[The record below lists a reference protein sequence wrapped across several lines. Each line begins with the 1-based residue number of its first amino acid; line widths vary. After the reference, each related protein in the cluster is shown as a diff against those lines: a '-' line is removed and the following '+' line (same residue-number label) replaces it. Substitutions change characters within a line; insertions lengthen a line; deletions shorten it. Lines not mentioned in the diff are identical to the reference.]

1 MHSAIFPNPYATEV
15 LHLKKK
21 DLIEGISKTEY
32 LLNLLIDKGVFP
44 PEKKALMSYDRTRE
58 EKNSEFLDVLL
69 SQGERAC
76 RLFFYPCLK
85 LVEPDLYQ
93 SIRTYVGEINK
104 NVRDARRQLIG
115 YLLERDKEEPRVHNS
130 DFTPPNNVYSA
141 APLKKVISQKMQHN
155 HNGIFDLVA
164 TGKLSLLEE
173 LWKGKDVNAINS
185 SQETLLHIAAQ
196 HDQVAVMKFL
206 ISKGAKLDIRDS
218 QGRTA
223 LHRAAEMGN
232 TSATKVLLQNGADI
246 YALDKYSDMPLDLAV
261 QNIHQ
266 STVKHIVE
274 EEIRHHKNR
283 RTFLHV
289 AAIKNNYNLVMVL
302 LKSGSP
308 VDAKDNQR
316 KTSLFHAVNLRN
328 ENTARVLLEA
338 GAKVDSDIMEAALN
352 LNDKSMFSLILNY
365 AKELPPDAMK
375 SLLFKAV
382 QRNLEWIIAALI
394 DAGTDVNSRN
404 DLQYTPLLLA
414 AELGNVYAFNILMSK
429 NASVEDKLP
438 NGNSSLHLAVQS
450 GNMHITKLLL
460 EEGVDANAVGSQEQ
474 TPLHLTALYN
484 QSALVEELLHVGA
497 HINAVDQKGLT
508 PLHVASQQGHPD
520 IVSLLIRR
528 EADIS
533 AKDKQAR
540 TALHWAAAQPQAT
553 VARLLLSTGAD
564 ANAVDKEK
572 KTPLHFAAMGGHG
585 EVASVLLA
593 RKASFRAKDMDG
605 CTPLHYAA
613 AKGHLD
619 VAAVLLSTG
628 KKSVNDKN
636 VWRKTALHLA
646 SEHGQDSLIDLLMC
660 SGANVNALDNNKDT
674 PLHCATR
681 FGHLESVQR
690 LLSWTGGTGANLR
703 AKNNVDKTPLQV
715 AQCHHTANHQG
726 IASLLQKKML
736 LIK

>member
-1 MHSAIFPNPYATEV
+1 
-15 LHLKKK
+15 
-21 DLIEGISKTEY
+21 
-32 LLNLLIDKGVFP
+32 
-44 PEKKALMSYDRTRE
+44 MSYDRTRE

-69 SQGERAC
+69 SQGER
-76 RLFFYPCLK
+76 
-85 LVEPDLYQ
+85 
-93 SIRTYVGEINK
+93 
-104 NVRDARRQLIG
+104 
-115 YLLERDKEEPRVHNS
+115 
-130 DFTPPNNVYSA
+130 
-141 APLKKVISQKMQHN
+141 
-155 HNGIFDLVA
+155 
-164 TGKLSLLEE
+164 
-173 LWKGKDVNAINS
+173 
-185 SQETLLHIAAQ
+185 
-196 HDQVAVMKFL
+196 
-206 ISKGAKLDIRDS
+206 
-218 QGRTA
+218 
-223 LHRAAEMGN
+223 
-232 TSATKVLLQNGADI
+232 VLLQNGADI

-338 GAKVDSDIMEAALN
+338 GAKVDSDIMEA
-352 LNDKSMFSLILNY
+352 
-365 AKELPPDAMK
+365 
-375 SLLFKAV
+375 
-382 QRNLEWIIAALI
+382 RNLEWIIAALI

-474 TPLHLTALYN
+474 TPLHLTA
-484 QSALVEELLHVGA
+484 
-497 HINAVDQKGLT
+497 
-508 PLHVASQQGHPD
+508 
-520 IVSLLIRR
+520 
-528 EADIS
+528 
-533 AKDKQAR
+533 
-540 TALHWAAAQPQAT
+540 T

-646 SEHGQDSLIDLLMC
+646 SEHAPHILDKKPIRNNRQLI
-660 SGANVNALDNNKDT
+660 T
-674 PLHCATR
+674 
-681 FGHLESVQR
+681 ESE
-690 LLSWTGGTGANLR
+690 L
-703 AKNNVDKTPLQV
+703 
-715 AQCHHTANHQG
+715 
-726 IASLLQKKML
+726 L
-736 LIK
+736 LIFVQGKLVLHDHID

>member
-1 MHSAIFPNPYATEV
+1 MLTRGHGGAAGLACACSLVGLGSKSCLWCFVMEWHPV
-15 LHLKKK
+15 L
-21 DLIEGISKTEY
+21 
-32 LLNLLIDKGVFP
+32 GVSP
-44 PEKKALMSYDRTRE
+44 PPPALHP
-58 EKNSEFLDVLL
+58 VL
-69 SQGERAC
+69 
-76 RLFFYPCLK
+76 P
-85 LVEPDLYQ
+85 
-93 SIRTYVGEINK
+93 
-104 NVRDARRQLIG
+104 
-115 YLLERDKEEPRVHNS
+115 EPRVHNS

-141 APLKKVISQKMQHN
+141 APLKKVISQANKKENNFQPTTISKANVGAAKKMQHN

-246 YALDKYSDMPLDLAV
+246 YALDKYSD
-261 QNIHQ
+261 I
-266 STVKHIVE
+266 
-274 EEIRHHKNR
+274 
-283 RTFLHV
+283 TFLHV

-308 VDAKDNQR
+308 
-316 KTSLFHAVNLRN
+316 
-328 ENTARVLLEA
+328 NTARVLLEA
-338 GAKVDSDIMEAALN
+338 GAK
-352 LNDKSMFSLILNY
+352 
-365 AKELPPDAMK
+365 LPPDAMK

-619 VAAVLLSTG
+619 VAAVLFALNVSTVFHS
-628 KKSVNDKN
+628 K
-636 VWRKTALHLA
+636 
-646 SEHGQDSLIDLLMC
+646 LIQFLYI
-660 SGANVNALDNNKDT
+660 N
-674 PLHCATR
+674 
-681 FGHLESVQR
+681 
-690 LLSWTGGTGANLR
+690 
-703 AKNNVDKTPLQV
+703 
-715 AQCHHTANHQG
+715 
-726 IASLLQKKML
+726 
-736 LIK
+736 

>member
-1 MHSAIFPNPYATEV
+1 
-15 LHLKKK
+15 
-21 DLIEGISKTEY
+21 
-32 LLNLLIDKGVFP
+32 
-44 PEKKALMSYDRTRE
+44 MSYDRTRE

-141 APLKKVISQKMQHN
+141 APLKKVISQANKKENNFQPTTISKANVGAAKKMQHN

-246 YALDKYSDMPLDLAV
+246 YALDK
-261 QNIHQ
+261 
-266 STVKHIVE
+266 
-274 EEIRHHKNR
+274 
-283 RTFLHV
+283 TFLHV

-338 GAKVDSDIMEAALN
+338 GAKVDSDIME
-352 LNDKSMFSLILNY
+352 
-365 AKELPPDAMK
+365 
-375 SLLFKAV
+375 
-382 QRNLEWIIAALI
+382 
-394 DAGTDVNSRN
+394 
-404 DLQYTPLLLA
+404 
-414 AELGNVYAFNILMSK
+414 
-429 NASVEDKLP
+429 
-438 NGNSSLHLAVQS
+438 
-450 GNMHITKLLL
+450 
-460 EEGVDANAVGSQEQ
+460 
-474 TPLHLTALYN
+474 
-484 QSALVEELLHVGA
+484 
-497 HINAVDQKGLT
+497 
-508 PLHVASQQGHPD
+508 
-520 IVSLLIRR
+520 
-528 EADIS
+528 
-533 AKDKQAR
+533 
-540 TALHWAAAQPQAT
+540 
-553 VARLLLSTGAD
+553 
-564 ANAVDKEK
+564 

-605 CTPLHYAA
+605 CTPAA
-613 AKGHLD
+613 LNTIIS
-619 VAAVLLSTG
+619 LLITIVV
-628 KKSVNDKN
+628 SVQVCSFKCSKCFYCIPFK
-636 VWRKTALHLA
+636 V
-646 SEHGQDSLIDLLMC
+646 DS
-660 SGANVNALDNNKDT
+660 V
-674 PLHCATR
+674 PLH
-681 FGHLESVQR
+681 
-690 LLSWTGGTGANLR
+690 
-703 AKNNVDKTPLQV
+703 
-715 AQCHHTANHQG
+715 
-726 IASLLQKKML
+726 
-736 LIK
+736 